1 MLEKRIA
8 LILTHDEY
16 EVVKRALQNYIK
28 YDSTDKSSQILGDIT
43 KIKKAGGEVLTQAP
57 LE

>member
-1 MLEKRIA
+1 MSEKRIA

-16 EVVKRALQNYIK
+16 EVVKKAL
-28 YDSTDKSSQILGDIT
+28 QILGDIT

>member
-1 MLEKRIA
+1 MSEKRIA

-28 YDSTDKSSQILGDIT
+28 YDYNLIGNRNL
-43 KIKKAGGEVLTQAP
+43 
-57 LE
+57 